1 MRTIKYI
8 FIHCSAS
15 SQKLTIDGLLAE
27 FRRKGWKNPG
37 YHYAI
42 TPDGKVHQLLDVSEV
57 ANGVKGYNSVGIHV
71 AYIGGIDSKAKAT
84 DNRTEA
90 QKKALREM
98 VAKLHGQYP
107 TAQIM
112 GHRDIWGTNPAK
124 WQKMC
129 PCFDVRKEY
138 ADIING

>member
-1 MRTIKYI
+1 MRSIKYI
-8 FIHCSAS
+8 FIHCTAS
-15 SQKLTIDGLLAE
+15 SQKLTIDGLKAE

-42 TPDGKVHQLLDVSEV
+42 TPDGKVHQLLDVSDV
-57 ANGVKGYNSVGIHV
+57 ANGVKGYNSVGIQV

-84 DNRTEA
+84 DNRTDA

-98 VAKLHGQYP
+98 VVKLHKQYP